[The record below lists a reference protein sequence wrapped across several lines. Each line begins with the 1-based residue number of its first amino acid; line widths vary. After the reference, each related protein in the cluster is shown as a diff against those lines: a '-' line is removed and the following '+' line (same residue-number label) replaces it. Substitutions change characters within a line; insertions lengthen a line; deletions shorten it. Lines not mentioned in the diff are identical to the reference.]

1 VRYLVPNR
9 SSFREAWQLTL
20 CDLSLGKPCLCSRKY
35 NGAQQIAYRAVIL
48 MGAGSLLTGLAI
60 YRPTQA
66 HLLTSVLGYETAR
79 WHFWLTMGYCVF
91 LVIPPR
97 WRAPT
102 GTGKMAN
109 GTGRGIGG
117 IFHHHY
123 KTPTAPALS
132 EPQD

>member
-35 NGAQQIAYRAVIL
+35 NGARQIAYRAVIL

-79 WHFWLTMGYCVF
+79 WHVWLTMGYCVF
-91 LVIPPR
+91 LVIHIAQVARAGWNRQNGQRHRSGNWQDIPPS
-97 WRAPT
+97 
-102 GTGKMAN
+102 
-109 GTGRGIGG
+109 
-117 IFHHHY
+117 
-123 KTPTAPALS
+123 L
-132 EPQD
+132 